1 MTKSDIVDRLTR
13 QSGLKKKEVVYI
25 VDNFLEKVKESALK
39 GEKIE
44 IRGFGTFY
52 KSEKKA
58 RKLFSPIA
66 GKDIEVPAKTSIAF
80 RASKITNKKNKQ
92 SGA

>member
-13 QSGLKKKEVVYI
+13 QSGLKKKEVLYI
-25 VDNFLEKVKESALK
+25 VDNFIEKIKECAMK
-39 GEKIE
+39 GDKIE

-58 RKLFSPIA
+58 RKVFSPIA
-66 GKDIEVPAKTSIAF
+66 GKDIDVPARTTLAF
-80 RASKITNKKNKQ
+80 RASKLNGKIIKHQ
-92 SGA
+92 GA